1 MYADKHCDIS
11 DFLPI
16 VFYNADR
23 KAVSLKTP
31 ASPSGKAVGDA
42 GVLGER
48 GFYPLLLL
56 RSYVRGKRQPYNHIT
71 DFSRAPDFIPSAHFD
86 SKVSA
91 VHWAVS
97 VVL

>member
-23 KAVSLKTP
+23 KAVSLKAP
-31 ASPSGKAVGDA
+31 ASPSGKAVGDT

-48 GFYPLLLL
+48 DFEPPLLL
-56 RSYVRGKRQPYNHIT
+56 RNYVRGKRQPYNHIT
-71 DFSRAPDFIPSAHFD
+71 DFTRAPDFKSAAHFD
-86 SKVSA
+86 SKVGA